1 MIVVNL
7 KTSKNVWLLGLL
19 FLLSTL
25 SWEIA
30 AQTTQN
36 INVCKLKV
44 DRYGYRNIVGD
55 ISIWVIWIK
64 FLTSKRFDCT
74 TL

>member
-7 KTSKNVWLLGLL
+7 KTSKNLWLLGLL

-36 INVCKLKV
+36 INVCKLRV
-44 DRYGYRNIVGD
+44 DRYGYRNITWD
-55 ISIWVIWIK
+55 ISIWVVWI
-64 FLTSKRFDCT
+64 
-74 TL
+74 

>member
-1 MIVVNL
+1 MNVVNL

-19 FLLSTL
+19 FLLGNL

-36 INVCKLKV
+36 INVCKLRV
-44 DRYGYRNIVGD
+44 DRYGYRNITWD
-55 ISIWVIWIK
+55 ISIWVVWI
-64 FLTSKRFDCT
+64 
-74 TL
+74 